1 MIYYSPYQGILSKQT
16 PAKSGILYWLRRDGG
31 VSDYV
36 VRTTKNYHFL
46 TSPHREKVGRMER
59 GSDDKWARI
68 NR

>member
-36 VRTTKNYHFL
+36 VRTTKNYHFFNVA
-46 TSPHREKVGRMER
+46 P
-59 GSDDKWARI
+59 
-68 NR
+68 